1 MRLRGRTNLAAPITS
16 WLVRSDASP
25 ADWLGPAR
33 GPRPD
38 RQSTTK
44 PKKTAL
50 ELVTMITSGVSKSIL
65 QPKDAV
71 VSIWPDA
78 ENWKAVD
85 KEWIEQ
91 VRAEVERL

>member
-1 MRLRGRTNLAAPITS
+1 
-16 WLVRSDASP
+16 
-25 ADWLGPAR
+25 
-33 GPRPD
+33 
-38 RQSTTK
+38 
-44 PKKTAL
+44 
-50 ELVTMITSGVSKSIL
+50 MITSGVSKSIL